1 MAIACS
7 QCGTSLPDGQ
17 TFCTSC
23 GARRSESTPPQASL
37 RFCTSC
43 GAPNTGTNF
52 CNACGARLGSSAP
65 TPDPVSAPNVPP
77 STTPAPPTQLGS
89 APSQPTQKKPLSFAF
104 KLVIVALCVFGV
116 GVLAMTAGAVYVGYV
131 AKKRVAGVKEAF
143 KHDDVGGIIAA
154 AKGETPSKPEPL
166 PDWKPMS
173 PDSVSAAADEIPLR
187 TSLELDE
194 AGSDQLLGD
203 YESVFVI
210 DKVNHQELHVM
221 ASEQFPKGQ
230 GFMRF
235 LDGQN
240 DQTKDDLNRIKC
252 GRTIYMKDLE
262 GSAEMDGY
270 FCRAKVSEK
279 DSHETAGYEE
289 RHAGT
294 TAMGFSKKTL
304 QELRATGQTEF
315 KFHQDPLNAI
325 FSSFKHAM
333 TAPDQASQDK
343 AAGDLLQKIMNL
355 APTMG
360 PDAAPVETPAINCTL
375 RRKGSD
381 LAFPVLVNEQPTELP
396 VMHVVCTPP
405 DSDKQADLYVLDD
418 LDNPLLLAVV
428 GGSGGRGQVIKIR
441 WDFPKR
447 TGLEEELANNRRA
460 KVYDIY
466 FDFRSDV
473 LRPQSDKVL
482 KEIAQVMQN
491 HPDWKLSV
499 EGHTD
504 NIGGDAF
511 NLDLSKRRA
520 AAVKTKLVTKY
531 GVPADHLVTDG
542 FGRSR
547 PIETNDT
554 MEGRARNRRVELA
567 RVD

>member
-1 MAIACS
+1 M
-7 QCGTSLPDGQ
+7 
-17 TFCTSC
+17 
-23 GARRSESTPPQASL
+23 
-37 RFCTSC
+37 
-43 GAPNTGTNF
+43 
-52 CNACGARLGSSAP
+52 
-65 TPDPVSAPNVPP
+65 
-77 STTPAPPTQLGS
+77 
-89 APSQPTQKKPLSFAF
+89 
-104 KLVIVALCVFGV
+104 
-116 GVLAMTAGAVYVGYV
+116 Y
-131 AKKRVAGVKEAF
+131 
-143 KHDDVGGIIAA
+143 
-154 AKGETPSKPEPL
+154 
-166 PDWKPMS
+166 
-173 PDSVSAAADEIPLR
+173 
-187 TSLELDE
+187 
-194 AGSDQLLGD
+194 
-203 YESVFVI
+203 
-210 DKVNHQELHVM
+210 
-221 ASEQFPKGQ
+221 
-230 GFMRF
+230 
-235 LDGQN
+235 
-240 DQTKDDLNRIKC
+240 
-252 GRTIYMKDLE
+252 
-262 GSAEMDGY
+262 
-270 FCRAKVSEK
+270 
-279 DSHETAGYEE
+279 
-289 RHAGT
+289 
-294 TAMGFSKKTL
+294 
-304 QELRATGQTEF
+304 
-315 KFHQDPLNAI
+315 
-325 FSSFKHAM
+325 
-333 TAPDQASQDK
+333 
-343 AAGDLLQKIMNL
+343 
-355 APTMG
+355 
-360 PDAAPVETPAINCTL
+360 
-375 RRKGSD
+375 
-381 LAFPVLVNEQPTELP
+381 
-396 VMHVVCTPP
+396 PP